1 MKKTVL
7 LKISGE
13 ALLGQKDYGIDN
25 NVVDRIALEMKE
37 AGGDTQIAVV
47 VGGGNIF
54 RGMQLSNK
62 TGMVRAT
69 ADSMGMLA
77 TIMNAIALKDRFMA
91 AGTPTQ
97 ILSSFNIEGMIEG
110 FESDKAIRILERGNV
125 DFILYDLGVS
135 MFHFKKAERGFSFN
149 ENNKLDMRLGIN
161 KINAYEVINKY
172 EKKDLERIFK
182 EYGEIKNYSKLAEI
196 IIKERNKKNIETAKE
211 LENIIFHNS
220 DKSKKYGKINPATL
234 IFQAI
239 RIEVN
244 DELNILKKSIENIK
258 NILKKYGVVVIIS
271 YHSLEDR
278 IVKRFFKDN
287 EKTKN
292 KDGIFKLLNSKV
304 LKPTNEE
311 IKLNIASR
319 SAKLRAAQLL

>member
-1 MKKTVL
+1 MDNMESQIIHKPVMIKEVL
-7 LKISGE
+7 SFIPENSN
-13 ALLGQKDYGIDN
+13 I
-25 NVVDRIALEMKE
+25 VVDSTLGEGGHTKAMLDLNLE
-37 AGGDTQIAVV
+37 VY
-47 VGGGNIF
+47 
-54 RGMQLSNK
+54 
-62 TGMVRAT
+62 
-69 ADSMGMLA
+69 
-77 TIMNAIALKDRFMA
+77 
-91 AGTPTQ
+91 
-97 ILSSFNIEGMIEG
+97 G
-110 FESDKAIRILERGNV
+110 FERDKNILEIAKKRLEDYKKFYYYNNTYDKMIDSLPKNIIGNV

>member
-1 MKKTVL
+1 MIKKPIILQMDNMESQIIHKPVMIKEVL
-7 LKISGE
+7 SFIPENSN
-13 ALLGQKDYGIDN
+13 I
-25 NVVDRIALEMKE
+25 VVDATLGEGGHTKAMLDLNLEVHSFERDKNILEIAKK
-37 AGGDTQIAVV
+37 
-47 VGGGNIF
+47 
-54 RGMQLSNK
+54 RLSNYK
-62 TGMVRAT
+62 KFYYYNNTYDKMI
-69 ADSMGMLA
+69 DSLP
-77 TIMNAIALKDRFMA
+77 K
-91 AGTPTQ
+91 
-97 ILSSFNIEGMIEG
+97 NII
-110 FESDKAIRILERGNV
+110 GNV

-172 EKKDLERIFK
+172 EKKDLDRIFK

-220 DKSKKYGKINPATL
+220 YKSKKYGKINPATL

-258 NILKKYGVVVIIS
+258 NILKKYGVIVIIS

-287 EKTKN
+287 QKTKN

>member
-1 MKKTVL
+1 MIKKPIILQMDNMESQIIHKPVMTKEVL
-7 LKISGE
+7 SFIPENSN
-13 ALLGQKDYGIDN
+13 I
-25 NVVDRIALEMKE
+25 VVDATLGEGGHTKAMLDLNLEVYGFERDKNILEIAKK
-37 AGGDTQIAVV
+37 
-47 VGGGNIF
+47 
-54 RGMQLSNK
+54 RLSNYK
-62 TGMVRAT
+62 KFYYYNNTYDKMI
-69 ADSMGMLA
+69 DSLP
-77 TIMNAIALKDRFMA
+77 K
-91 AGTPTQ
+91 
-97 ILSSFNIEGMIEG
+97 NII
-110 FESDKAIRILERGNV
+110 GNV

-258 NILKKYGVVVIIS
+258 NILKKYGIVVIIS

>member
-1 MKKTVL
+1 M
-7 LKISGE
+7 
-13 ALLGQKDYGIDN
+13 DN
-25 NVVDRIALEMKE
+25 MESQIIHKPVMIKEILSFIPENSNIVVDATLGEGGHTKAMLDLNLE
-37 AGGDTQIAVV
+37 VH
-47 VGGGNIF
+47 
-54 RGMQLSNK
+54 
-62 TGMVRAT
+62 
-69 ADSMGMLA
+69 
-77 TIMNAIALKDRFMA
+77 
-91 AGTPTQ
+91 
-97 ILSSFNIEGMIEG
+97 SFER
-110 FESDKAIRILERGNV
+110 DKNILEIAKKRLADYKKFYCYNNTYDKMIDSLPKNIIGNV

-292 KDGIFKLLNSKV
+292 KEGIFKLLNSKV

>member
-1 MKKTVL
+1 MDNMESQIIHKPVMIKEVL
-7 LKISGE
+7 SFIPENSN
-13 ALLGQKDYGIDN
+13 I
-25 NVVDRIALEMKE
+25 VVDATLGEGGHTKAMLDLNLE
-37 AGGDTQIAVV
+37 VH
-47 VGGGNIF
+47 
-54 RGMQLSNK
+54 
-62 TGMVRAT
+62 
-69 ADSMGMLA
+69 
-77 TIMNAIALKDRFMA
+77 
-91 AGTPTQ
+91 
-97 ILSSFNIEGMIEG
+97 SFER
-110 FESDKAIRILERGNV
+110 DKNILEIAKKRLADYKKFYYYNNTYDKMIDSLPKNIIGNV

-196 IIKERNKKNIETAKE
+196 IIEERNKKNIETAKE

-220 DKSKKYGKINPATL
+220 DKSKKYGKINPSTL

>member
-1 MKKTVL
+1 MNNIEDEIIHKPVMINEVLSFIPESSNIVIDATLGEGGHTKAMLDLNLEVYSFERDKNILEIAKK
-7 LKISGE
+7 
-13 ALLGQKDYGIDN
+13 
-25 NVVDRIALEMKE
+25 R
-37 AGGDTQIAVV
+37 
-47 VGGGNIF
+47 
-54 RGMQLSNK
+54 LSNYK
-62 TGMVRAT
+62 KFHYYNDTYDKM
-69 ADSMGMLA
+69 
-77 TIMNAIALKDRFMA
+77 I
-91 AGTPTQ
+91 
-97 ILSSFNIEGMIEG
+97 SSLPNDII
-110 FESDKAIRILERGNV
+110 GNV
-125 DFILYDLGVS
+125 DFMLYDLGVS

-161 KINAYEVINKY
+161 EKNAYQVINQY
-172 EKKDLERIFK
+172 GKKDLERIFK
-182 EYGEIKNYSKLAEI
+182 EYGEIKNPSKLADA
-196 IIKERNKKNIETAKE
+196 IIKERDKKNIETAKE

-234 IFQAI
+234 IFQAV

-258 NILKKYGVVVIIS
+258 NILKKYGVIVIIS

-304 LKPTNEE
+304 LTPTIEE
-311 IKLNIASR
+311 IKLNPASR
-319 SAKLRAAQLL
+319 SAKMRAAQLL

>member
-1 MKKTVL
+1 MIKKPIILQMDNMESQIIHKPVMIKEVL
-7 LKISGE
+7 SFIPENSN
-13 ALLGQKDYGIDN
+13 I
-25 NVVDRIALEMKE
+25 VVDATLGEGGHTKAMLDLNLEVYGFERDKNILEIAKK
-37 AGGDTQIAVV
+37 
-47 VGGGNIF
+47 
-54 RGMQLSNK
+54 RLSNYK
-62 TGMVRAT
+62 KLYYYNNTYDKMI
-69 ADSMGMLA
+69 DSLP
-77 TIMNAIALKDRFMA
+77 K
-91 AGTPTQ
+91 
-97 ILSSFNIEGMIEG
+97 NII
-110 FESDKAIRILERGNV
+110 GNV

-311 IKLNIASR
+311 INLNIASR

>member
-1 MKKTVL
+1 MIKKPIILQMDNMESQIIHKSVMIKEVL
-7 LKISGE
+7 SFIPENSN
-13 ALLGQKDYGIDN
+13 I
-25 NVVDRIALEMKE
+25 VVDATLGEGGHTKAMLDLNLE
-37 AGGDTQIAVV
+37 VY
-47 VGGGNIF
+47 
-54 RGMQLSNK
+54 
-62 TGMVRAT
+62 
-69 ADSMGMLA
+69 
-77 TIMNAIALKDRFMA
+77 
-91 AGTPTQ
+91 
-97 ILSSFNIEGMIEG
+97 G
-110 FESDKAIRILERGNV
+110 FERDKNILEIAKKRLANYKKFYYYNNTYDKMIDSLPKNIIGNV

>member
-1 MKKTVL
+1 MIKKPIILQMDNMKSQIIHKPVMIKEVL
-7 LKISGE
+7 SFIPENSN
-13 ALLGQKDYGIDN
+13 I
-25 NVVDRIALEMKE
+25 VVDATLGEGGHTKAMLDLNLE
-37 AGGDTQIAVV
+37 VH
-47 VGGGNIF
+47 
-54 RGMQLSNK
+54 
-62 TGMVRAT
+62 
-69 ADSMGMLA
+69 
-77 TIMNAIALKDRFMA
+77 
-91 AGTPTQ
+91 
-97 ILSSFNIEGMIEG
+97 SFER
-110 FESDKAIRILERGNV
+110 DKNILEIAKKRLANYKKFYYYNNTYDKMIDSLPKNIIGNV

-292 KDGIFKLLNSKV
+292 KEGIFKLLNSKV

>member
-1 MKKTVL
+1 MDNMESQIIHKPVMIKEVL
-7 LKISGE
+7 SFIPENSN
-13 ALLGQKDYGIDN
+13 I
-25 NVVDRIALEMKE
+25 VVDATLGEGGHTKAMLDLNLE
-37 AGGDTQIAVV
+37 VH
-47 VGGGNIF
+47 
-54 RGMQLSNK
+54 
-62 TGMVRAT
+62 
-69 ADSMGMLA
+69 
-77 TIMNAIALKDRFMA
+77 
-91 AGTPTQ
+91 
-97 ILSSFNIEGMIEG
+97 SFER
-110 FESDKAIRILERGNV
+110 DKNILEIAKKRLSDYKKFYYYNNTYDKMIDSLPKNIIGNV

-244 DELNILKKSIENIK
+244 DELNTLKKSIENIK
-258 NILKKYGVVVIIS
+258 NILKKYGVIVIIS

>member
-1 MKKTVL
+1 MIKKPIIL
-7 LKISGE
+7 
-13 ALLGQKDYGIDN
+13 QMDN
-25 NVVDRIALEMKE
+25 MESQIIHKPVMIKEILSFIPENSNIVVDATLGEGGHTKAMLDLNLEVHSFERDKNILEIAKKRLADYKKFYYYNNTYDKMIDSLPKN
-37 AGGDTQIAVV
+37 II
-47 VGGGNIF
+47 GNI
-54 RGMQLSNK
+54 
-62 TGMVRAT
+62 
-69 ADSMGMLA
+69 
-77 TIMNAIALKDRFMA
+77 
-91 AGTPTQ
+91 
-97 ILSSFNIEGMIEG
+97 
-110 FESDKAIRILERGNV
+110 

-196 IIKERNKKNIETAKE
+196 IIKERKKKNIETAKE

>member
-1 MKKTVL
+1 MIKKPIILQMDNMESQIIHKPVMIKEVL
-7 LKISGE
+7 SFIPENSN
-13 ALLGQKDYGIDN
+13 I
-25 NVVDRIALEMKE
+25 VVDATLGEGGHTKAMLDLNLE
-37 AGGDTQIAVV
+37 VH
-47 VGGGNIF
+47 
-54 RGMQLSNK
+54 
-62 TGMVRAT
+62 
-69 ADSMGMLA
+69 
-77 TIMNAIALKDRFMA
+77 
-91 AGTPTQ
+91 
-97 ILSSFNIEGMIEG
+97 SFER
-110 FESDKAIRILERGNV
+110 DKNILEIAKKRLADYKKFYYYNNTYDKMIDSLPKNIIGNV

-196 IIKERNKKNIETAKE
+196 IIKEKNKKNIETAKE

-220 DKSKKYGKINPATL
+220 NKSKKYGKINPATL

-258 NILKKYGVVVIIS
+258 NILKKYGIVVIIS

>member
-1 MKKTVL
+1 M
-7 LKISGE
+7 
-13 ALLGQKDYGIDN
+13 DN
-25 NVVDRIALEMKE
+25 MESQIIHKPVMIKE
-37 AGGDTQIAVV
+37 
-47 VGGGNIF
+47 
-54 RGMQLSNK
+54 
-62 TGMVRAT
+62 
-69 ADSMGMLA
+69 
-77 TIMNAIALKDRFMA
+77 
-91 AGTPTQ
+91 
-97 ILSSFNIEGMIEG
+97 ILSFIPENSNIVIDATLGEGGHTKAMLDLNLEVHSFER
-110 FESDKAIRILERGNV
+110 DKNILEIAKKRLSDYKKFYYYNNTYDKMIDSLPKNIIGNV

>member
-1 MKKTVL
+1 MIKKPIILQMDNIESQIIHKPVMIKEVL
-7 LKISGE
+7 SFIPENSNIVVDATLGEGGHTKAMLDLNLEVHSFERDKNILKI
-13 ALLGQKDYGIDN
+13 AKKRLADYKKFYYYNNTYDKMIDS
-25 NVVDRIALEMKE
+25 LPK
-37 AGGDTQIAVV
+37 
-47 VGGGNIF
+47 NI
-54 RGMQLSNK
+54 
-62 TGMVRAT
+62 
-69 ADSMGMLA
+69 
-77 TIMNAIALKDRFMA
+77 I
-91 AGTPTQ
+91 
-97 ILSSFNIEGMIEG
+97 
-110 FESDKAIRILERGNV
+110 GNV

>member
-1 MKKTVL
+1 MIKKPIILQMDNMESQIIHKPVMIKEVL
-7 LKISGE
+7 SFIPENSN
-13 ALLGQKDYGIDN
+13 I
-25 NVVDRIALEMKE
+25 VVDATLGEGGHTKAMLDLNLE
-37 AGGDTQIAVV
+37 VY
-47 VGGGNIF
+47 
-54 RGMQLSNK
+54 
-62 TGMVRAT
+62 
-69 ADSMGMLA
+69 
-77 TIMNAIALKDRFMA
+77 
-91 AGTPTQ
+91 
-97 ILSSFNIEGMIEG
+97 G
-110 FESDKAIRILERGNV
+110 FERDKNILEIAKKRLADYKKFYYYNNTYDKMIDSLPKNIIGNV

-258 NILKKYGVVVIIS
+258 NILKKYGVIVIIS

>member
-1 MKKTVL
+1 MIKKPIILQMDNMESQIIHKPVMIKEVL
-7 LKISGE
+7 SFIPENSN
-13 ALLGQKDYGIDN
+13 I
-25 NVVDRIALEMKE
+25 VVDATLGEGGHTKAMLDLNLE
-37 AGGDTQIAVV
+37 VH
-47 VGGGNIF
+47 
-54 RGMQLSNK
+54 
-62 TGMVRAT
+62 
-69 ADSMGMLA
+69 
-77 TIMNAIALKDRFMA
+77 
-91 AGTPTQ
+91 
-97 ILSSFNIEGMIEG
+97 SFER
-110 FESDKAIRILERGNV
+110 DKNILEIAKKRLADYKKFYYYNNTYDKMIDSLPKNIIGNV

-220 DKSKKYGKINPATL
+220 DKSKKYGKINPSTL

>member
-1 MKKTVL
+1 MIKKPIILQMDNMESQIIHKPVMIKEVL
-7 LKISGE
+7 SFIPENSN
-13 ALLGQKDYGIDN
+13 I
-25 NVVDRIALEMKE
+25 VVDATLGEGGHTKAMLDLNLE
-37 AGGDTQIAVV
+37 VH
-47 VGGGNIF
+47 
-54 RGMQLSNK
+54 
-62 TGMVRAT
+62 
-69 ADSMGMLA
+69 
-77 TIMNAIALKDRFMA
+77 
-91 AGTPTQ
+91 
-97 ILSSFNIEGMIEG
+97 SFER
-110 FESDKAIRILERGNV
+110 DKNILEIAKKRLSDYKKFYYYNNTYDKMIDSLPKNIIGNV

-319 SAKLRAAQLL
+319 SAKMRAAQLL

>member
-1 MKKTVL
+1 MDNMESQIIHKPVMIKEVL
-7 LKISGE
+7 SFIPENSN
-13 ALLGQKDYGIDN
+13 I
-25 NVVDRIALEMKE
+25 VVDATLGEGGHTKAMLDLNLE
-37 AGGDTQIAVV
+37 VY
-47 VGGGNIF
+47 
-54 RGMQLSNK
+54 
-62 TGMVRAT
+62 
-69 ADSMGMLA
+69 
-77 TIMNAIALKDRFMA
+77 
-91 AGTPTQ
+91 
-97 ILSSFNIEGMIEG
+97 G
-110 FESDKAIRILERGNV
+110 FERDKNILEIAKKRLADYKKFYYYNNTYDKMIDSLPKNIIGNV

-196 IIKERNKKNIETAKE
+196 IIKERNQKNIETAKE

-258 NILKKYGVVVIIS
+258 NILKKYGIVVIIS

>member
-1 MKKTVL
+1 MDNMESQIIHKPVMIKEVL
-7 LKISGE
+7 SFIPENSN
-13 ALLGQKDYGIDN
+13 I
-25 NVVDRIALEMKE
+25 VVDSTLGEGGHTKAMLDLNLE
-37 AGGDTQIAVV
+37 VY
-47 VGGGNIF
+47 
-54 RGMQLSNK
+54 
-62 TGMVRAT
+62 
-69 ADSMGMLA
+69 
-77 TIMNAIALKDRFMA
+77 
-91 AGTPTQ
+91 
-97 ILSSFNIEGMIEG
+97 G
-110 FESDKAIRILERGNV
+110 FERDKNILEIAKKRLEDYKKFYYYNNTYDKMIDSLPKNIIGNV

-258 NILKKYGVVVIIS
+258 NILKKYGIVVIIS

>member
-1 MKKTVL
+1 MIKKPIILQMDNMESQIIHKPVMIKEVL
-7 LKISGE
+7 SFIPENSN
-13 ALLGQKDYGIDN
+13 I
-25 NVVDRIALEMKE
+25 VVDSTLGEGGHTKAMLDLNLEVHSFERDKNILEIAKK
-37 AGGDTQIAVV
+37 
-47 VGGGNIF
+47 
-54 RGMQLSNK
+54 RLSNYK
-62 TGMVRAT
+62 KFYYYNNTYDKMI
-69 ADSMGMLA
+69 DL
-77 TIMNAIALKDRFMA
+77 LPK
-91 AGTPTQ
+91 
-97 ILSSFNIEGMIEG
+97 NII
-110 FESDKAIRILERGNV
+110 GNV

-211 LENIIFHNS
+211 LENIIFHNY

-258 NILKKYGVVVIIS
+258 NILKKYGVIVIIS

>member
-1 MKKTVL
+1 MEYEIIHKPVMIKEVL
-7 LKISGE
+7 SFIPENSN
-13 ALLGQKDYGIDN
+13 I
-25 NVVDRIALEMKE
+25 VVDATLGEGGHTKAMLDLNLE
-37 AGGDTQIAVV
+37 VH
-47 VGGGNIF
+47 
-54 RGMQLSNK
+54 
-62 TGMVRAT
+62 
-69 ADSMGMLA
+69 
-77 TIMNAIALKDRFMA
+77 
-91 AGTPTQ
+91 
-97 ILSSFNIEGMIEG
+97 SFER
-110 FESDKAIRILERGNV
+110 DKNILEIAKKRLADYKKFYYYNNTYDKMIDSLPKNIIGNV

-182 EYGEIKNYSKLAEI
+182 EYGEIKNSPKIADA
-196 IIKERNKKNIETAKE
+196 IIKEREKKNIETAKE

-304 LKPTNEE
+304 LTPTNEE

-319 SAKLRAAQLL
+319 SAKLRSAQLL

>member
-1 MKKTVL
+1 MDNMESQIIHKPVMIKEVL
-7 LKISGE
+7 SFIPENSN
-13 ALLGQKDYGIDN
+13 I
-25 NVVDRIALEMKE
+25 VVDATLGEGGHTKAMLDLNLEVYGFERDKNILEIAKK
-37 AGGDTQIAVV
+37 
-47 VGGGNIF
+47 
-54 RGMQLSNK
+54 RLSNYK
-62 TGMVRAT
+62 KFYYYNNTYDKMI
-69 ADSMGMLA
+69 DSLP
-77 TIMNAIALKDRFMA
+77 K
-91 AGTPTQ
+91 
-97 ILSSFNIEGMIEG
+97 NII
-110 FESDKAIRILERGNV
+110 GNV

-172 EKKDLERIFK
+172 EKKDLEKIFK

>member
-1 MKKTVL
+1 MIKKPIILQMDNMESQIIHKPVMIKEVL
-7 LKISGE
+7 SFIPENSN
-13 ALLGQKDYGIDN
+13 I
-25 NVVDRIALEMKE
+25 VVDATLGEGGHTKAMLDLNLE
-37 AGGDTQIAVV
+37 VH
-47 VGGGNIF
+47 
-54 RGMQLSNK
+54 
-62 TGMVRAT
+62 
-69 ADSMGMLA
+69 
-77 TIMNAIALKDRFMA
+77 
-91 AGTPTQ
+91 
-97 ILSSFNIEGMIEG
+97 SFER
-110 FESDKAIRILERGNV
+110 DKNILEIAKKRLADYKKFYYYNNTYDKIIDSLPKNIIGNV

-292 KDGIFKLLNSKV
+292 KEGIFKLLNSKV

>member
-1 MKKTVL
+1 MIKKPIILQMDNMESQIIHKPVMIKEVL
-7 LKISGE
+7 SFIPENSN
-13 ALLGQKDYGIDN
+13 I
-25 NVVDRIALEMKE
+25 VVDATLGEGGHTKAMLDLNLEVYGFERDKNILEIAKK
-37 AGGDTQIAVV
+37 
-47 VGGGNIF
+47 
-54 RGMQLSNK
+54 RLSNYK
-62 TGMVRAT
+62 KFYYYNNTCDKMI
-69 ADSMGMLA
+69 DSLP
-77 TIMNAIALKDRFMA
+77 K
-91 AGTPTQ
+91 
-97 ILSSFNIEGMIEG
+97 NII
-110 FESDKAIRILERGNV
+110 GNV

>member
-1 MKKTVL
+1 MIKKPIILQMDNMESQIIHKPVMIKEVL
-7 LKISGE
+7 SFIPENSN
-13 ALLGQKDYGIDN
+13 I
-25 NVVDRIALEMKE
+25 VVDSTLGEGGHTKAMLDLNLE
-37 AGGDTQIAVV
+37 VY
-47 VGGGNIF
+47 
-54 RGMQLSNK
+54 
-62 TGMVRAT
+62 
-69 ADSMGMLA
+69 
-77 TIMNAIALKDRFMA
+77 
-91 AGTPTQ
+91 
-97 ILSSFNIEGMIEG
+97 G
-110 FESDKAIRILERGNV
+110 FERDKNILEIAKKRLADYKKFYYYNNTYDKMIDSLPKNIIGNV

-258 NILKKYGVVVIIS
+258 NILKKYGIVVIIS

>member
-1 MKKTVL
+1 MIKKPIIL
-7 LKISGE
+7 
-13 ALLGQKDYGIDN
+13 QMDN
-25 NVVDRIALEMKE
+25 MESQIIHKPVMIKEILSFIPENSNIVVDATLGEGGHTKAMLDLNLEVHSFERDKNILEIAKK
-37 AGGDTQIAVV
+37 
-47 VGGGNIF
+47 
-54 RGMQLSNK
+54 RLSNYK
-62 TGMVRAT
+62 KFYYYNNTYDKMI
-69 ADSMGMLA
+69 DSLP
-77 TIMNAIALKDRFMA
+77 K
-91 AGTPTQ
+91 
-97 ILSSFNIEGMIEG
+97 NII
-110 FESDKAIRILERGNV
+110 GNV

-135 MFHFKKAERGFSFN
+135 MFHFKKAERGFSFK

>member
-1 MKKTVL
+1 MIKKPIILQMDNMESQIIHKPVMIKEVL
-7 LKISGE
+7 SFIPENSN
-13 ALLGQKDYGIDN
+13 I
-25 NVVDRIALEMKE
+25 VVDATLGEGGHTKAMLNLNLE
-37 AGGDTQIAVV
+37 VH
-47 VGGGNIF
+47 
-54 RGMQLSNK
+54 
-62 TGMVRAT
+62 
-69 ADSMGMLA
+69 
-77 TIMNAIALKDRFMA
+77 
-91 AGTPTQ
+91 
-97 ILSSFNIEGMIEG
+97 SFER
-110 FESDKAIRILERGNV
+110 DKNILEIAKKRLADYKKFYYYNNTYDKMIDSLPKNIIGNV

-292 KDGIFKLLNSKV
+292 KEGIFKLLNSKV